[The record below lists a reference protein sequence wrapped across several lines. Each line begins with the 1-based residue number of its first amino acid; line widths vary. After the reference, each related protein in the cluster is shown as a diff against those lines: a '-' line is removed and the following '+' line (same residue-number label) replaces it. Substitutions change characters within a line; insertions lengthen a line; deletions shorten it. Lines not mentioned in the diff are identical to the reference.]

1 MLSCT
6 RRNQPRWLDIGQ
18 LYSGVLGE
26 PTLFLI
32 LLTNMSLL
40 FSSQWRGIRGLT
52 QLTFIADPLK
62 KVSIALDLIFPK
74 RWLDERAEFDPHAE
88 QNGNTEDNKMGKTN
102 YDVEKEVSSRLSL
115 PSTLRGSEW

>member
-26 PTLFLI
+26 PSLFLI

-88 QNGNTEDNKMGKTN
+88 QNGKMGKTN
-102 YDVEKEVSSRLSL
+102 YDVEKEVSSHL
-115 PSTLRGSEW
+115 PPLNAE